1 MITTTYSTG
10 KETKS
15 QKLKC
20 LIQIH
25 KADKWMHKETET
37 RVSESYFVTHADVR
51 FNCINNLKCVL
62 CCANEKQR
70 AKGRISRHKSAR
82 SGPGSTEVGRVEMA

>member
-20 LIQIH
+20 LIQLH
-25 KADKWMHKETET
+25 KADKRMHKETET
-37 RVSESYFVTHADVR
+37 RVSESYFVTHAVSDLTVSYVGEK
-51 FNCINNLKCVL
+51 NLE
-62 CCANEKQR
+62 NQQF
-70 AKGRISRHKSAR
+70 
-82 SGPGSTEVGRVEMA
+82 EVCFTPC